1 LREKI
6 KFRWIYPDGKQTRQ
20 LYDGRNRLEAMERRV
35 TRHAEAEG
43 VHDDLARI
51 IRLNIRR
58 RHLTKEQKVEL
69 IVSARKAAGVS
80 DQVEPKLSKRGRK
93 GEGRKP
99 DPLKVV
105 VLSDAKAAGISEA
118 TVKRVITKAFYEEAS
133 DHPNAPP
140 KLKAK
145 AKRARDRRRLE
156 ITPEL
161 NNPASWRCGYLTA
174 CRVGRADLEHEMK
187 ILKAAF
193 AALQALRDKRQAD
206 QPTKFERDLKD
217 DSWVDEMLEQELA
230 EWRADADAN
239 A

>member
-1 LREKI
+1 MDDAELRELGEDIRKNGLREKI

-118 TVKRVITKAFYEEAS
+118 TQARHHQSLLRGGERSSKCAPKAEGE
-133 DHPNAPP
+133 
-140 KLKAK
+140 
-145 AKRARDRRRLE
+145 
-156 ITPEL
+156 
-161 NNPASWRCGYLTA
+161 G
-174 CRVGRADLEHEMK
+174 
-187 ILKAAF
+187 
-193 AALQALRDKRQAD
+193 
-206 QPTKFERDLKD
+206 
-217 DSWVDEMLEQELA
+217 
-230 EWRADADAN
+230 
-239 A
+239 